1 MRRLSVTSL
10 TLVALLLM
18 ALPALAQ
25 QGDPLAHSVLLPNV
39 VGWALAGLAVVLVIL
54 LRLWS
59 RRGPQ

>member
-1 MRRLSVTSL
+1 
-10 TLVALLLM
+10 M